1 MKTNQFLGLGAL
13 VLSACLFASCVD
25 EKYDLDNVD
34 MTIGTTGDLTL
45 PTSSTD
51 SIVLKSIMDLEDDGV
66 VQIVDGE
73 FYLKTD
79 GSADVPEINIAT
91 ISIASPKI
99 GDINITVARNDLF
112 SARANAPMNID
123 WDKIN
128 IDEILSK
135 IPPLSYSYQL
145 KHNEAYYTIGNS
157 ISSSVP
163 KEVLAIDSVV
173 FVDETTLEVKINVN
187 VGDAALILNKI
198 HLDNLRLTMPKGL
211 HISKAEFIHYT
222 QKGGEPVCVEGE
234 IDNTTGL
241 IVLTKE
247 AADATVVDE
256 EIKARITFD
265 KAVTGEG
272 SCFDFDADAMKV
284 SLSGSFYVNGAFR
297 IESKDFD
304 LNEVKKNKELLA
316 AVIAQNNFKALFP
329 ETVKFLGGASFLK
342 DIAVGSFAGDV
353 KAEVGDISAIAL
365 NNMPDFLDDPEV
377 CLDLV
382 NPAFFVK
389 VTMTSPLPGDAKTSI
404 SLKSM
409 YDDGSSVE
417 KSTGEILIPGGKTE
431 VLFCV
436 ADHLEGIKI
445 PEEYSALAAE
455 LVHIKVD
462 SLNKLLMKLPD
473 EIKVDVEDIFMDI
486 KNLLI
491 PYDNKIKVDYMV
503 YTPLE
508 FGPSFKLVY
517 QGTEEGLAEDMDGVD
532 KVNTKGI
539 RIEAVAETNFPL
551 DLTLSLDVQDKN
563 GNSLNGELVQVDDIV
578 IMGHSGEGE
587 FSTNPVLL
595 ELKPVEGHTIGEA
608 LERIDKLS
616 YKAVAT
622 SAGQGKLYEDTY
634 VKLTG
639 MKITLIGGIT
649 YDAN

>member
-1 MKTNQFLGLGAL
+1 MKTNQFFRLGAF
-13 VLSACLFASCVD
+13 VLSACLFASCID

-34 MTIGTTGDLTL
+34 LTIGTTGDLTL
-45 PTSSTD
+45 PTSSTGE
-51 SIVLKSIMDLEDDGV
+51 IVLKSIMDLEDDAV

-79 GSADVPEINIAT
+79 GSADVPEINISS
-91 ISIASPKI
+91 ISIASPQI
-99 GDINITVARNDLF
+99 DDIDITVLRKDLF
-112 SARANAPMNID
+112 SARTNGRANVDFSGID
-123 WDKIN
+123 
-128 IDEILSK
+128 IDEALAK
-135 IPPLSYSYQL
+135 IPAVSYSYEL

-163 KEVLAIDSVV
+163 KEVLSIDSVV
-173 FVDETTLEVKINVN
+173 FADETTLEVRINVN

-198 HLDNLRLTMPKGL
+198 HLDNLSLTMPQGL

-222 QKGGEPVCVEGE
+222 QKGGEPVCVEGD
-234 IDNTTGL
+234 IDNATGL
-241 IVLTKE
+241 IVLTKDDAE
-247 AADATVVDE
+247 ATVVNE

-316 AVIAQNNFKALFP
+316 VVISENNFKALFP

-353 KAEVGDISAIAL
+353 SAEVGDISAIAL
-365 NNMPDFLDDPEV
+365 NDMPDFLDDPEV

-389 VTMTSPLPGDAKTSI
+389 VTMTNPLPGDAKTSI

-409 YDDGSSVE
+409 YEDGSGVE
-417 KSTGEILIPGGKTE
+417 KSTGEIVIPGGKTE

-436 ADHLEGIKI
+436 ADHLDGIKI
-445 PEEYSALAAE
+445 PEEYSALAADMR
-455 LVHIKVD
+455 HIKVD

-486 KNLLI
+486 KNLSI
-491 PYDNKIKVDYMV
+491 PYDNKINVEYMV

-517 QGTEEGLAEDMDGVD
+517 QGTEEGLSEDLEDVD
-532 KVNTKGI
+532 KANTKGI

-551 DLTLSLDVQDKN
+551 DLTLSLDVQDKS
-563 GNSLNGELVQVDDIV
+563 GNSLKGELIQVDDIV
-578 IMGHSGEGE
+578 IMGHSGESE

-622 SAGQGKLYEDTY
+622 SAGQGKLYEDAY

>member
-1 MKTNQFLGLGAL
+1 MKTNQFFRLGAF
-13 VLSACLFASCVD
+13 VLSTCLFASCVD

-66 VQIVDGE
+66 VQIEDGE

-79 GSADVPEINIAT
+79 GSANVPEINISP
-91 ISIASPKI
+91 INIASPQI
-99 GDINITVARNDLF
+99 DDIDITVRSEELF
-112 SARANAPMNID
+112 SARTNAPMNID
-123 WDKIN
+123 WGNIN
-128 IDEILSK
+128 VDDLLAK
-135 IPPLSYSYQL
+135 IPALSYTYEL
-145 KHNEAYYTIGNS
+145 KPNEAYYTIGKS

-163 KEVLAIDSVV
+163 KEVLAIDEVS
-173 FVDETTLEVKINVN
+173 FADETTLEVKISVN
-187 VGDAALILNKI
+187 VGDVSLILNKI
-198 HLDNLRLTMPKGL
+198 HLDNLRLTMPQGL
-211 HISKAEFIHYT
+211 HISKAEFIHHT

-234 IDNTTGL
+234 IDNTTGE
-241 IVLTKE
+241 IVLTKDDAE
-247 AADATVVDE
+247 ATVVDE
-256 EIKARITFD
+256 DIIARITFD
-265 KAVTGEG
+265 KAVTGMG
-272 SCFDFDADAMKV
+272 SCFTFDAEAMKV
-284 SLSGSFYVNGAFR
+284 SLSGTFYVNGAFR
-297 IESKDFD
+297 IDSRDFD
-304 LNEVKKNKELLA
+304 LEEVKKNEELLI
-316 AVIAQNNFKALFP
+316 AVITQNNFKALFP
-329 ETVKFLGGASFLK
+329 ETVKFLGSASFLK

-353 KAEVGDISAIAL
+353 KAEVGNISPIAL
-365 NNMPDFLDDPEV
+365 DNMPDFLDDPEV

-389 VTMTSPLPGDAKTSI
+389 VSMTSPLPGDAKTCI

-409 YDDGSSVE
+409 YQDGSSVD
-417 KSTGEILIPGGKTE
+417 KSTGEIVIPGGKTE

-445 PEEYSALAAE
+445 PEEYSALAGE
-455 LVHIKVD
+455 MRHIKVD

-473 EIKVDVEDIFMDI
+473 EIMVDVEDIFLDI
-486 KNLLI
+486 QNLAI
-491 PYDNKIKVDYMV
+491 PYDNKIKVEYMV

>member
-79 GSADVPEINIAT
+79 GSADVPEINIST

-123 WDKIN
+123 WDNIN
-128 IDEILSK
+128 IDDVLSK
-135 IPPLSYSYQL
+135 IPALSYSYQL

-187 VGDAALILNKI
+187 VGDAASILNKI

-211 HISKAEFIHYT
+211 HISKAEFIHYN

-316 AVIAQNNFKALFP
+316 VVIAENNFKALFP
-329 ETVKFLGGASFLK
+329 ETVKFLGGASFMK
-342 DIAVGSFAGDV
+342 DIAVASFAGDV
-353 KAEVGDISAIAL
+353 KAAVGDISAIAL

-389 VTMTSPLPGDAKTSI
+389 VTMTSPLPGDAKTRI

-436 ADHLEGIKI
+436 ADHMDGIKI

-473 EIKVDVEDIFMDI
+473 EIKVDVEDIFLDI
-486 KNLLI
+486 QNLAI

-517 QGTEEGLAEDMDGVD
+517 QGTEEGLAEDMDGMD

-622 SAGQGKLYEDTY
+622 SSGQGKLYEDTY

>member
-1 MKTNQFLGLGAL
+1 M
-13 VLSACLFASCVD
+13 LSTCLFASCVD

-34 MTIGTTGDLTL
+34 LTIGTTGDLTL

-79 GSADVPEINIAT
+79 GSANVPEINISS
-91 ISIASPKI
+91 ISIASPSI
-99 GDINITVARNDLF
+99 GDINITVGRDDLF
-112 SARANAPMNID
+112 SARTNASMNIID
-123 WDKIN
+123 WGNVD
-128 IDEILSK
+128 IDEMLSK
-135 IPPLSYSYQL
+135 IPVLSYSYQL

-173 FVDETTLEVKINVN
+173 FADETTLEVRINVN
-187 VGDAALILNKI
+187 VGNASLILNKI

-222 QKGGEPVCVEGE
+222 QKGGQPVCVEGD
-234 IDNTTGL
+234 IDNNTGE
-241 IVLTKE
+241 IILTKE
-247 AADATVVDE
+247 DAEATVIDE

-272 SCFDFDADAMKV
+272 SCFDFDAEAMKV

-297 IESKDFD
+297 IESEDFD

-329 ETVKFLGGASFLK
+329 ETVKFLGGASFLR

-389 VTMTSPLPGDAKTSI
+389 VSMTNPLPGDAKTSI

-409 YDDGSSVE
+409 YDDGRSVE
-417 KSTGEILIPGGKTE
+417 KSTGEIVIPGNKTE

-436 ADHLEGIKI
+436 ADHMEGIKI
-445 PEEYSALAAE
+445 PEEYAALAGE

-486 KNLLI
+486 KNLFV
-491 PYDNKIKVDYMV
+491 PYNNKIKVEYMV

-508 FGPSFKLVY
+508 FGPTFRLVY
-517 QGTEEGLAEDMDGVD
+517 QGTEEGLAEDLDGVD

-539 RIEAVAETNFPL
+539 RIEAMAETNFPL
-551 DLTLSLDVQDKN
+551 DLTLSVDVQDKS
-563 GNSLNGELVQVDDIV
+563 GSSLNGELVQVNDIV
-578 IMGHSGEGE
+578 IMGHDGEGE
-587 FSTNPVLL
+587 SSTNPVLL
-595 ELKPVEGHTIGEA
+595 ELKPAEGHTIGEA
-608 LERIDKLS
+608 LERMDKLS

-622 SAGQGKLYEDTY
+622 AAGQGRLYEDTY

-639 MKITLIGGIT
+639 LKITLIGGVT

>member
-1 MKTNQFLGLGAL
+1 MKRNQFFRLGAF
-13 VLSACLFASCVD
+13 VLSTCLFASCVD

-66 VQIVDGE
+66 VQVVDGE
-73 FYLKTD
+73 FYLKTE
-79 GSADVPEINIAT
+79 GCANVPEINISS
-91 ISIASPKI
+91 ISIARPQI
-99 GDINITVARNDLF
+99 GDINITVSRNDLLQ
-112 SARANAPMNID
+112 ARTNAPMNID
-123 WDKIN
+123 WGNVN
-128 IDEILSK
+128 IDDVLSK
-135 IPPLSYSYQL
+135 IPAMSYSYQL
-145 KHNEAYYTIGNS
+145 KENEAYYTIGNG

-163 KEVLAIDSVV
+163 KEVLTIDSVV
-173 FVDETTLEVKINVN
+173 FADETTLELSISVEMGN
-187 VGDAALILNKI
+187 ASSILNKI

-211 HISKAEFIHYT
+211 HVAKAEFVHYT
-222 QKGGEPVCVEGE
+222 QSGGEPVCVEGDV
-234 IDNTTGL
+234 DNATGL
-241 IVLTKE
+241 VVLTKNNAE
-247 AADATVVDE
+247 ATVIDE
-256 EIKARITFD
+256 AIKARIIFD

-272 SCFDFDADAMKV
+272 SCFDFDAEAMKV
-284 SLSGSFYVNGAFR
+284 SLSGSFYINGSFR
-297 IESKDFD
+297 IESSDID
-304 LNEVKKNKELLA
+304 LNEVKKNQELLA
-316 AVIAQNNFKALFP
+316 AVIAAGNFKALFP
-329 ETVKFLGGASFLK
+329 ETVTFRGGASFLK
-342 DIAVGSFAGDV
+342 DITVGSFAGEV
-353 KAEVGDISAIAL
+353 QAEVGDISAIAL
-365 NNMPDFLDDPEV
+365 NDMPDFLDDPEV

-389 VTMTSPLPGDAKTSI
+389 VAMTSPLPADAKTGI

-436 ADHLEGIKI
+436 ADHMDGIKI

-486 KNLLI
+486 KNLFI

-578 IMGHSGEGE
+578 IMGHNGEGE